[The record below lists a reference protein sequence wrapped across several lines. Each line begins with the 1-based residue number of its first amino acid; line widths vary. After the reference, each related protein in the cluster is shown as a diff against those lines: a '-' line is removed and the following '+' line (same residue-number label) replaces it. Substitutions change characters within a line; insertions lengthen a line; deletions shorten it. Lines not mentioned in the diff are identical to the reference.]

1 MTVPVLWICGAPG
14 SGKSTVGWEVRAR
27 LAAGGADVAYVDVD
41 QLGICFPEPD
51 GDPGRTRLQARVLAR
66 LVDGF
71 AAEGARGVVVSGVTD
86 SERGPHRDLLANAAL
101 TVLRLAA
108 DEETLRERLTERG
121 SVDMVDGALGD
132 AQVLAR
138 SRFADHVVDTVGASV
153 DEVVERV
160 LAAVAGWP
168 GESVSGEH
176 GLSAA
181 PGATSAAPAG
191 HVLLLAGP
199 TGVGKSTIGFPVFL
213 QSLGTGV
220 PTAYLDLDQVSF
232 VPPASGP
239 GPVRVTARH
248 AAAAWAEFQAVGARR
263 LVTVGR
269 VDDDAALAA
278 YEAAFA
284 PAAVT
289 VVRLQAA
296 PDEHTA
302 RVMSRGAGGSWAQPG
317 DPLRGLPEV
326 ELLGIAADAVADA
339 AARRASPPGARVD
352 TTGRDAWD
360 VAADLAGLWPEIRA
374 SERGSGA
381 PER

>member
-27 LAAGGADVAYVDVD
+27 LAAEGADVAYVDVD

-71 AAEGARGVVVSGVTD
+71 AAEGARGIVVSGVTD
-86 SERGPHRDLLANAAL
+86 SEDGPHGDLLENAAL
-101 TVLRLAA
+101 TVVRLTA
-108 DEETLRERLTERG
+108 DEETLRERLTARG
-121 SVDMVDGALGD
+121 SADMVEGTLDD
-132 AQVLAR
+132 ARVLAR
-138 SRFADHVVDTVGASV
+138 SRFADHVVDTAGVSV
-153 DEVVERV
+153 DAVVELV

-168 GESVSGEH
+168 GNPSS
-176 GLSAA
+176 GLSRT
-181 PGATSAAPAG
+181 PGEASAEPG
-191 HVLLLAGP
+191 GRVLLLTGA
-199 TGVGKSTIGFPVFL
+199 TGVGKSTVGFPVFL
-213 QSLGTGV
+213 QSLSAGV

-239 GPVRVTARH
+239 APVRVTARH
-248 AAAAWAEFQAVGARR
+248 AAAAWTEFRAVGAQR
-263 LVTVGR
+263 LVAVGR

-278 YEAAFA
+278 FEGAFA

-289 VVRLQAA
+289 VVRLHAA

-326 ELLGIAADAVADA
+326 ELLRVAADAVADA
-339 AARRASPPGARVD
+339 AARSASAPGARVD

-360 VAADLAGLWPEIRA
+360 VAAELAGLWPEIRA
-374 SERGSGA
+374 SKRGSGA